1 MSGIYE
7 PEIYDYVIP
16 KSFQG
21 DAEWYR
27 RKAMES
33 GGPVLE
39 LGAGTGRITIP
50 IAEDG
55 LSIYALDS
63 DEGMRNALQL
73 KVKKLPEDAR
83 KRIVLVDGDMRSF
96 RLNQKFGLIIAP
108 FRVFLHNL
116 TTEDQKACLQSVYE
130 HLRPGGRF
138 AFNVYHPS
146 LQYMSN
152 HSGALAGVWRWVG
165 EYKLDDGSL
174 LIRSEANHYDTVRQR
189 VRSLHRYE
197 RYGVDG
203 DLKRTFLNRLELAYL
218 YPSDIRRLLDET
230 GFGKIEIA
238 GGFDGRPFEN
248 DTDELV
254 IEAERV

>member
-7 PEIYDYVIP
+7 PEFYDYVTP
-16 KSFQG
+16 KSFHG

-33 GGPVLE
+33 GGTVLE

-63 DEGMRNALQL
+63 DEGMRKALQL
-73 KVKKLPEDAR
+73 KVDMLPEDVR
-83 KRIVLVDGDMRSF
+83 KRIVIVDDDMRSF
-96 RLNQKFGLIIAP
+96 RLNQEFGLIIAP
-108 FRVFLHNL
+108 FRAFLHNL
-116 TTEDQKACLQSVYE
+116 TPEDQKACLQSVYE

-138 AFNVYHPS
+138 AFNVFHPS
-146 LQYMSN
+146 LQYMSQN
-152 HSGALAGVWRWVG
+152 AGALAGVWRWAG
-165 EYKLDDGSL
+165 EYTLEDGSL
-174 LIRSEANHYDTVRQR
+174 LIRSEAGHYDTVRQR

-197 RYGVDG
+197 QYGVDG
-203 DLKRTFLNRLELAYL
+203 DLKRTFLHRLELAYL
-218 YPSDIRRLLDET
+218 YPADIRRLLEES
-230 GFGKIEIA
+230 GFGKVEIA
-238 GGFDGRPFEN
+238 GGFDGRPFKN

>member
-1 MSGIYE
+1 MSATYE
-7 PEIYDYVIP
+7 PELYDYVIP
-16 KSFQG
+16 KSLHG

-55 LSIYALDS
+55 SSIYALDS
-63 DEGMRNALQL
+63 DEGMRKALQL
-73 KVKKLPEDAR
+73 KVDILPEDLR

-96 RLNQKFGLIIAP
+96 RLNQKFGLVIAP
-108 FRVFLHNL
+108 FRAFLHNL
-116 TTEDQKACLQSVYE
+116 TPEDQKACLQSVYD

-138 AFNVYHPS
+138 AFNVFHPS

-152 HSGALAGVWRWVG
+152 HAGALAGVWRWTG
-165 EYKLDDGSL
+165 EYKLEDGSL
-174 LIRSEANHYDTVRQR
+174 LIRSEANYFDTVRQR

-197 RYGVDG
+197 QYGVDG
-203 DLKRTFLNRLELAYL
+203 YLKRVFLNRLELAYL
-218 YPSDIRRLLDET
+218 YPADIRRLLEEI
-230 GFGKIEIA
+230 GFSKIEIA

>member
-1 MSGIYE
+1 MSEIYE
-7 PEIYDYVIP
+7 PEFYDYVTP
-16 KSFQG
+16 KSLHG

-27 RKAMES
+27 RKAVES

-63 DEGMRNALQL
+63 DEGMRKALQL
-73 KVKKLPEDAR
+73 KVDILLEDVR
-83 KRIVLVDGDMRSF
+83 KRIVLVGGDMRSF
-96 RLNQKFGLIIAP
+96 RLDQKFGLVIAP
-108 FRVFLHNL
+108 FRAFLHNL
-116 TTEDQKACLQSVYE
+116 TPEDQKACLQSVYE

-138 AFNVYHPS
+138 AFNVFHPS

-152 HSGALAGVWRWVG
+152 HAGALAGVWRWAG
-165 EYKLDDGSL
+165 EYKLEDGSL
-174 LIRSEANHYDTVRQR
+174 LIRSEAGNYDTVRQR

-197 RYGVDG
+197 LYGVDG
-203 DLKRTFLNRLELAYL
+203 DLKRVFLHRLELAYL
-218 YPSDIRRLLDET
+218 YPSDIRRLLEEI

-238 GGFDGRPFEN
+238 GGFDGRPFKN

>member
-7 PEIYDYVIP
+7 PEFYDYVTP
-16 KSFQG
+16 KSFHG

-55 LSIYALDS
+55 LPIHALDS
-63 DEGMRNALQL
+63 DEGMRKALQL
-73 KVKKLPEDAR
+73 KVDILPEDVR

-96 RLNQKFGLIIAP
+96 RLDQKFKLIVAP
-108 FRVFLHNL
+108 FRAFLHNL
-116 TTEDQKACLQSVYE
+116 TPEEQKACLQSVYE
-130 HLRPGGRF
+130 HLRPGGLF
-138 AFNVYHPS
+138 AFNIFHPS
-146 LQYMSN
+146 LQYMAN
-152 HSGALAGVWRWVG
+152 NAGALAGVWRWTG
-165 EYKLDDGSL
+165 EYKLEDGSL
-174 LIRSEANHYDTVRQR
+174 LIRSEAGFYDTVRQR

-197 RYGVDG
+197 QYGVDG
-203 DLKRTFLNRLELAYL
+203 NLKRAFLQRLELAYL
-218 YPSDIRRLLDET
+218 YPADIRRLLEEV
-230 GFGKIEIA
+230 GFDNIEIA
-238 GGFDGRPFEN
+238 GGFDGRPFTN

-254 IEAERV
+254 IEAERI

>member
-7 PEIYDYVIP
+7 PEFYDYVTP
-16 KSFQG
+16 KSFHG

-63 DEGMRNALQL
+63 DEGMRKALQL
-73 KVKKLPEDAR
+73 KVDMLPEDVR
-83 KRIVLVDGDMRSF
+83 KRIVIVDDDMRSF
-96 RLNQKFGLIIAP
+96 RLNQKFGLIVAP
-108 FRVFLHNL
+108 FRAFLHNL
-116 TTEDQKACLQSVYE
+116 TPEDQKACLQSVYE

-138 AFNVYHPS
+138 AFNVFHPS
-146 LQYMSN
+146 LQYMSQN
-152 HSGALAGVWRWVG
+152 AGALAGVWRWAG
-165 EYKLDDGSL
+165 EYTLEDGSL
-174 LIRSEANHYDTVRQR
+174 LIRSEAGHYDTVRQR

-197 RYGVDG
+197 QYGVDG
-203 DLKRTFLNRLELAYL
+203 DLKRTFLHRLELAYL
-218 YPSDIRRLLDET
+218 YPADIRRLLEES
-230 GFGKIEIA
+230 GFGKVEIA
-238 GGFDGRPFEN
+238 GGFDGRPFKN
-248 DTDELV
+248 DMDELV